1 MSFVSFF
8 FPWKVLVLSFSSDL
22 RRSHGTFGTFATPT
36 PWRGAGRGRPSYGR
50 LGSPRSVGFT
60 RIRRIQTVI
69 YEYIYIHI
77 IYIYIL
83 YIYVYL
89 KYVYIYKYT
98 YLYDSICLISWDRG
112 QHNQIHQHSAFNLRS
127 WVNTAGASCFLG
139 KSAAVPSRTGAALQG
154 RNFKTRHQFPQLQGR
169 YVKDWVYMGEIRLSR
184 VLIGVLRNHLMGMA
198 LWFNASL

>member
-1 MSFVSFF
+1 LSRFF
-8 FPWKVLVLSFSSDL
+8 FHEKFLSSVFLQIFDGAMGPSGPSRRRRHGVALVVAVQVMAGWDHRDQLDSRGYGGSKLLSMN
-22 RRSHGTFGTFATPT
+22 
-36 PWRGAGRGRPSYGR
+36 
-50 LGSPRSVGFT
+50 
-60 RIRRIQTVI
+60 I
-69 YEYIYIHI
+69 YIYI

>member
-1 MSFVSFF
+1 MKSSCPQFF
-8 FPWKVLVLSFSSDL
+8 FRSSTEPWDL
-22 RRSHGTFGTFATPT
+22 RDLRDADAMA
-36 PWRGAGRGRPSYGR
+36 WRWSWPSK
-50 LGSPRSVGFT
+50 LWQVGITEISWIT

-69 YEYIYIHI
+69 YEYIYTY
-77 IYIYIL
+77 YIYTY